1 MASTRPRACV
11 RGQRICSVSC
21 TSRSSEAGDRQSR
34 PEMYRMWLCQPA
46 VASRRRC
53 WWLCRSSSA
62 RRPGRVDCRPR
73 GRPQWQAPGA
83 TDADATRHQVG
94 ARPSDLDHPMTRR
107 AGYPGMA
114 VRPDESIFP
123 RSCVVPAFSYHQRG
137 PNPVLLII
145 LRRRAPVALAS
156 IGRSRAR
163 PLALLRACARAT
175 GTAKVP
181 DCRREVPHVITD
193 MSTLMRVQYE

>member
-21 TSRSSEAGDRQSR
+21 TSSCSEAGERQSW
-34 PEMYRMWLCQPA
+34 PDTYRMRLCQPA
-46 VASRRRC
+46 VASRHRC

-94 ARPSDLDHPMTRR
+94 ARPSDLDHSMTRR

-123 RSCVVPAFSYHQRG
+123 RSCVVPSFSYHQRG
-137 PNPVLLII
+137 PNPVYIPRVNTTCG
-145 LRRRAPVALAS
+145 LRVVRALCAPGLGPRSLAPRCCGS
-156 IGRSRAR
+156 AS
-163 PLALLRACARAT
+163 
-175 GTAKVP
+175 
-181 DCRREVPHVITD
+181 
-193 MSTLMRVQYE
+193 

>member
-1 MASTRPRACV
+1 MASTRPRECV

-21 TSRSSEAGDRQSR
+21 TSSCSEAGDRQSR
-34 PEMYRMWLCQPA
+34 PDMYRTCLCQPA

-73 GRPQWQAPGA
+73 GRPQWQARGA

-94 ARPSDLDHPMTRR
+94 ARPSDLDHSMTRR

-123 RSCVVPAFSYHQRG
+123 RSCVVLSFSYHQRG
-137 PNPVLLII
+137 PNPVSLTRTVGALSFYFVRRRP
-145 LRRRAPVALAS
+145 LRRRTLRLRPATHVKVLSTARSAMAAPR
-156 IGRSRAR
+156 G
-163 PLALLRACARAT
+163 
-175 GTAKVP
+175 
-181 DCRREVPHVITD
+181 
-193 MSTLMRVQYE
+193 

>member
-1 MASTRPRACV
+1 MAFARRRACV
-11 RGQRICSVSC
+11 RGRRTCSVSYT
-21 TSRSSEAGDRQSR
+21 TSCSEAGEQQTRPIRSR
-34 PEMYRMWLCQPA
+34 TRLSLPA

-94 ARPSDLDHPMTRR
+94 ARPSDRDHSMTRR

-123 RSCVVPAFSYHQRG
+123 RSCVVPAFSYHQRH
-137 PNPVLLII
+137 PNPVAH
-145 LRRRAPVALAS
+145 RRVTLPLVLPP
-156 IGRSRAR
+156 AR
-163 PLALLRACARAT
+163 NVTAREHCF
-175 GTAKVP
+175 GG
-181 DCRREVPHVITD
+181 
-193 MSTLMRVQYE
+193 